1 MLAYPCGRGGYHI
14 WCGTEIL
21 ESAMLDLLG
30 EAVTLPVVAVP
41 CKNVVM
47 IGLVIFKL

>member
-1 MLAYPCGRGGYHI
+1 
-14 WCGTEIL
+14 
-21 ESAMLDLLG
+21 MLDLLG

-47 IGLVIFKL
+47 IGLVKKVISI